1 MGAHR
6 TTSPT
11 RPTVYLTPSLSRCIL
26 RVVVDQRRQSRWKLD
41 ELAERAG
48 VSPRTVR
55 YYVQR
60 GLLPAPEFRG
70 PDTAYGDE
78 HLTRLKAI
86 RALQEKHLPLDAIQ
100 EMLDSRSVA
109 EVARI
114 GRGELPPGIDVT
126 APLSRSPAPPTQ
138 PETLTRHV
146 IAPGLELLITDT
158 ASPEVRAL
166 ADRLLR
172 EAARREGSR

>member
-1 MGAHR
+1 MDER
-6 TTSPT
+6 PSP
-11 RPTVYLTPSLSRCIL
+11 RM
-26 RVVVDQRRQSRWKLD
+26 KLD

-78 HLTRLKAI
+78 HLQRLRAI
-86 RALQEKHLPLDAIQ
+86 RALQEKHMPLDAI
-100 EMLDSRSVA
+100 EAALAGKTLAEIARVARGKAPPAVDATPVVSRSTV
-109 EVARI
+109 ERI
-114 GRGELPPGIDVT
+114 
-126 APLSRSPAPPTQ
+126 
-138 PETLTRHV
+138 TRHTL
-146 IAPGLELLITDT
+146 APGLELHVSDQ

-166 ADRLLR
+166 ADTLLR
-172 EAARREGSR
+172 EAAHTKGTR

>member
-1 MGAHR
+1 M
-6 TTSPT
+6 
-11 RPTVYLTPSLSRCIL
+11 
-26 RVVVDQRRQSRWKLD
+26 KLD

-60 GLLPAPEFRG
+60 GLLAAPEFRG

-78 HLTRLKAI
+78 HLERLRAI
-86 RALQEKHLPLDAIQ
+86 RVLQERHLPLDAI
-100 EMLDSRSVA
+100 EAMLASRSLD

-114 GRGELPPGIDVT
+114 ARGHVPAAVDAT
-126 APLSRSPAPPTQ
+126 ALVSRSPLSSNAALV
-138 PETLTRHV
+138 ERITRHTL
-146 IAPGLELLITDT
+146 APGLELHVSDR

-166 ADRLLR
+166 ADTLLR
-172 EAARREGSR
+172 EAARSKATR